1 MQKYK
6 LVVHVPLTHT
16 DAVREAMGM
25 AGAGR
30 IGNYAHCSFL
40 SIGTGRFLPLEG
52 AEPHIG
58 AVGVPE
64 ATPEERIEVTVT
76 EDVLDGVIAALKK
89 VHPYEEVTYD
99 VYRLENK

>member
-1 MQKYK
+1 M
-6 LVVHVPLTHT
+6 PLTHT
-16 DAVREAMGM
+16 DVVREAMGM

-30 IGNYAHCSFL
+30 IGNYAHCSFS

-58 AVGVPE
+58 MIGVPE
-64 ATPEERIEVTVT
+64 AIPEERIEVTVT